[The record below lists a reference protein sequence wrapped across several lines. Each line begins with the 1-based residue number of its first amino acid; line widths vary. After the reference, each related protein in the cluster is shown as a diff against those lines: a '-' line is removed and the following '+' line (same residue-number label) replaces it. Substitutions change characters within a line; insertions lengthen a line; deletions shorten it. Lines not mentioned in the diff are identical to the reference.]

1 MGRHHPAPSGGLIEV
16 SAATSPDVSQ
26 HGSPAL
32 QPESL
37 IQAAAWA
44 LASMGVR
51 EPGAALLEPLAIALF
66 SLDAAFRSGWS
77 EADTAGASPQTSERS
92 G

>member
-1 MGRHHPAPSGGLIEV
+1 V
-16 SAATSPDVSQ
+16 SAATSPDGSQ
-26 HGSPAL
+26 HGSPAP
-32 QPESL
+32 QPAPL

-51 EPGAALLEPLAIALF
+51 EPGAALLEPLATALF
-66 SLDAAFRSGWS
+66 SLDAASRPRRS
-77 EADTAGASPQTSERS
+77 EAEQVGASPQTSQRS